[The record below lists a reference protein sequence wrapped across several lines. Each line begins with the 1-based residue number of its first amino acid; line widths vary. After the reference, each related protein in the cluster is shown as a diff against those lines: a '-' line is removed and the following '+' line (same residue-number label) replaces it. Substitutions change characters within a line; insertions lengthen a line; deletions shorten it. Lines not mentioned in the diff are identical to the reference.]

1 MNNQDII
8 MAIRCITG
16 GSSNLM
22 LDSKFQNK
30 ENAKLLLKYFI
41 LNLSKKTNI
50 SVDNLIED
58 FVFDIKVNT
67 PIKTTHNN
75 KTGKALPDEV
85 YAKMDQLILNNYSIN
100 SIAEILGVHRN
111 TVINRRKKLRG
122 Y

>member
-50 SVDNLIED
+50 SVENLIED

-85 YAKMDQLILNNYSIN
+85 YAKMDQFILNNYSIN